1 MYNPAK
7 AQANDALLLKLHGNW
22 MLIKS
27 FRIEKT
33 DTIDM
38 GPLMVAIGRPP
49 FDGPMSL
56 FVDSLLNFRIQQS
69 SGGVPM
75 NPYVGKVL
83 IGKRNINPTETA
95 YYLTFQDGDS
105 DYKRLTS
112 LQDASF
118 LSGYV
123 LNITA
128 DTLQLKNEMS
138 TERIF
143 KRMAGVQ

>member
-1 MYNPAK
+1 
-7 AQANDALLLKLHGNW
+7 
-22 MLIKS
+22 
-27 FRIEKT
+27 
-33 DTIDM
+33 M
-38 GPLMVAIGRPP
+38 GPLMVAIGCPP
-49 FDGPMSL
+49 FDGSMSL

-123 LNITA
+123 LNFTS
-128 DTLQLKNEMS
+128 DTLQLKNEMN

-143 KRMAGVQ
+143 KRMPGPQ